1 MWEADATGTRTLSIQ
16 GRTDELLGRSVDE
29 LRSRGLAADVH
40 PDDREAYL
48 ARFGAR
54 RVRAGGFDYRYVRPG
69 GGVVWLRDQLVAAG
83 TGQTAA
89 VRGVSIDVTQDRRQ
103 DIAVQR
109 YEQIAERMG
118 SMTLVLEATDPEA
131 GSVIV
136 NAVDPIGWGLDD
148 DVIGRQL
155 KAVFPEVAAQPEI
168 QALLDGE
175 QRGIV
180 RTGPWEVDSASG
192 GVRKLEVEGFP
203 LPVARSRCC
212 SKWTVAWFELSL
224 AVQLGQRAHAAVE
237 LLLGE
242 ANEKRVLAGCSRS
255 WVDPNA
261 CVGPRPGSVFLERAV
276 ETVWTYRPVPA
287 LRRLRSLIHL
297 RLEHI
302 GPVALD
308 AEGHGGSLVDV
319 HLHHALGGAAHAR
332 AQDVAERKRVQSDAV
347 LALAARPRLRPVH
360 GVLRADD
367 ELAPRTFHQRLT
379 GRVQTLA
386 PTHRRCVGEPSG
398 GVGELIQTR
407 G

>member
-29 LRSRGLAADVH
+29 LRSRGLAADVY

-148 DVIGRQL
+148 DVIGR
-155 KAVFPEVAAQPEI
+155 
-168 QALLDGE
+168 
-175 QRGIV
+175 R
-180 RTGPWEVDSASG
+180 
-192 GVRKLEVEGFP
+192 
-203 LPVARSRCC
+203 
-212 SKWTVAWFELSL
+212 
-224 AVQLGQRAHAAVE
+224 
-237 LLLGE
+237 
-242 ANEKRVLAGCSRS
+242 
-255 WVDPNA
+255 
-261 CVGPRPGSVFLERAV
+261 
-276 ETVWTYRPVPA
+276 
-287 LRRLRSLIHL
+287 
-297 RLEHI
+297 
-302 GPVALD
+302 
-308 AEGHGGSLVDV
+308 AEGCLPRGCRTARDP
-319 HLHHALGGAAHAR
+319 GAAGRGAARDRPHRSVGGRQRIRRR
-332 AQDVAERKRVQSDAV
+332 AQA
-347 LALAARPRLRPVH
+347 
-360 GVLRADD
+360 
-367 ELAPRTFHQRLT
+367 
-379 GRVQTLA
+379 
-386 PTHRRCVGEPSG
+386 
-398 GVGELIQTR
+398 
-407 G
+407 